1 MPRELIGKWTMSMIE
16 LSSPHKNMDIMQPE
30 GVKGVIQE
38 DSSDVYAAVHN
49 W

>member
-1 MPRELIGKWTMSMIE
+1 MSMIE

-49 W
+49 WWIEASQLKKN